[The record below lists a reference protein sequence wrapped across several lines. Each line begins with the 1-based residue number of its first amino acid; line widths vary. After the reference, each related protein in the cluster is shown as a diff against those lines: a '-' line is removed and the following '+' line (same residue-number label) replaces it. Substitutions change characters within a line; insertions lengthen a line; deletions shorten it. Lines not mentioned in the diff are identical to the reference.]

1 MVSGQT
7 SRASGSKVLPCTP
20 CLHVGL
26 RENRS
31 LTSPFSCLCYCS
43 GVRVAGSLFPGEIS
57 LACDY
62 IVFSNRDRCG
72 RLTSFPTEGHLP
84 SLSCCFCVT
93 GPPAPGLVRGLTPHP
108 TPPPHPQCCART
120 FWYDVPHSA
129 CDCSPEMA
137 PFLLASGLCSQS
149 KGAELSGAVLMVSG
163 GLQARPFSGNGA
175 PGP

>member
-26 RENRS
+26 RENSS

-62 IVFSNRDRCG
+62 IVFWNRDRCG

-84 SLSCCFCVT
+84 SLSRCFCVT
-93 GPPAPGLVRGLTPHP
+93 GPPVPGLVRGLTPHP
-108 TPPPHPQCCART
+108 TSPP
-120 FWYDVPHSA
+120 FS
-129 CDCSPEMA
+129 
-137 PFLLASGLCSQS
+137 
-149 KGAELSGAVLMVSG
+149 AVLAPSG
-163 GLQARPFSGNGA
+163 MMFLIPSVIVPLRWPSSCLHLGSVVNPREQS
-175 PGP
+175 